1 LTKLKVSL
9 VFFAVETKER
19 KKERQTET
27 ERERGEDFI
36 GVILA

>member
-19 KKERQTET
+19 KKERQTEIERETERET
-27 ERERGEDFI
+27 ERER
-36 GVILA
+36 